1 MASRILDGYYT
12 HEKLCNAIEL
22 DVFDKSALIAYIK
35 NCSTSLSSAQK
46 FLYICPNVWHEQGI
60 RVPDLSHQL
69 YVASML
75 KFLCN
80 PQFPLDRQS
89 FYTQLLGD
97 AIGPTVLQQLRH
109 AYLDGPNPNL
119 NASQLEP
126 FVITGPKLILYIA
139 LLNALKFDNP
149 SEAFQFD
156 HPELLLLDRS
166 GKVSISA
173 EYDADDQEHQ
183 EVADSELVLQI
194 YDQMDWEEDLVWF
207 TKVHR
212 SFLLDIVTSSYEPP
226 EPRREYVMQRR
237 SPRNLAKKVGVH
249 KQGRARSR
257 QQLSMK
263 SRAGPAFDSLMGQQS
278 LLLYIKYLR
287 DETKG
292 LDVPAFSIF
301 PMGTDVPRYVQV
313 DKRVLHYS
321 GIQSL
326 SDCSVKSIIN
336 LKKTRL
342 RKIAV
347 DVDEVTLLSDG
358 YGCSIAV
365 NVKEK
370 PWQYANVK
378 RNLGSKTQSDVSGK
392 LFGAV
397 YLTDTQNLAERM
409 EGDHFFDVD
418 LGKKIPIVWI

>member
-1 MASRILDGYYT
+1 MSVPTTKGA
-12 HEKLCNAIEL
+12 N
-22 DVFDKSALIAYIK
+22 IK
-35 NCSTSLSSAQK
+35 Q
-46 FLYICPNVWHEQGI
+46 W
-60 RVPDLSHQL
+60 R
-69 YVASML
+69 
-75 KFLCN
+75 
-80 PQFPLDRQS
+80 
-89 FYTQLLGD
+89 
-97 AIGPTVLQQLRH
+97 
-109 AYLDGPNPNL
+109 
-119 NASQLEP
+119 
-126 FVITGPKLILYIA
+126 
-139 LLNALKFDNP
+139 
-149 SEAFQFD
+149 EAFQFD

-166 GKVSISA
+166 VKVSISA

-183 EVADSELVLQI
+183 EVADAKLVSQI
-194 YDQMDWEEDLVWF
+194 YNQMDWDEDLFWF
-207 TKVHR
+207 TKVHC

-278 LLLYIKYLR
+278 LLLYMKYLR
-287 DETKG
+287 GETQG
-292 LDVPAFSIF
+292 LDVPTFSIF
-301 PMGTDVPRYVQV
+301 PMSTDVPRYVQV

-326 SDCSVKSIIN
+326 SACSVKSIIN

-378 RNLGSKTQSDVSGK
+378 RDLESNGKTDVFGK
-392 LFGAV
+392 LYGAV
-397 YLTDTQNLAERM
+397 YLTDAKNLAERM
-409 EGDHFFDVD
+409 EGAQVYGVT
-418 LGKKIPIVWI
+418 LVRRIRWWT